1 VDSKFAGKFIVLDG
15 PDGCGKSTHCK
26 LLTEWLV
33 KQGVDVEVFRDPGDT
48 AIGDKIRQIL
58 LNPENIL
65 MDTTTEI
72 MLFMASRVQLWN
84 ERIAPALVDDKCVVV
99 DRWLSSTCA
108 YQGKAGGFGVDK
120 IIQIAESCLEKPW
133 PDLTVI
139 LDIDLQIA
147 TQRLSRDLDRMEQ
160 KGQEYHQKVRQGFL
174 ELAERLEGFAVVDTS
189 GEVES
194 VSKKVIEVVKNN
206 I

>member
-1 VDSKFAGKFIVLDG
+1 VGVKFAGKFIVLDG

-26 LLTEWLV
+26 LLAAWLGR
-33 KQGVDVEVFRDPGDT
+33 QGVKVEIFRDPGDT
-48 AIGDKIRQIL
+48 AIGEKIRQIF
-58 LNPENIL
+58 LNPENIAL
-65 MDTTTEI
+65 DTTAEI

-84 ERIAPALVDDKCVVV
+84 EKIAPALIDDKCVVV

-120 IIQIAESCLEKPW
+120 IIQIAEDCLEKPW

-147 TQRLSRDLDRMEQ
+147 AQRLDRDLDRMEQ
-160 KGQEYHQKVRQGFL
+160 KGLEYHQKVRQGFL
-174 ELAERLEGFAVVDTS
+174 ELAEKLEGFAVVDTS
-189 GEVES
+189 GMVEN
-194 VSKKVIEVVKNN
+194 VSEKIIEVVENS

>member
-1 VDSKFAGKFIVLDG
+1 VGVKFAGKFIVLDG

-26 LLTEWLV
+26 LLAAWLGR
-33 KQGVDVEVFRDPGDT
+33 QGVKVEIFRDPGDT
-48 AIGDKIRQIL
+48 AIGEKIRQIL
-58 LNPENIL
+58 LNPENIAL
-65 MDTTTEI
+65 DTTAEI

-84 ERIAPALVDDKCVVV
+84 EKIAPALIDDKCVVV

-120 IIQIAESCLEKPW
+120 IIQIAEDCLEKPW

-147 TQRLSRDLDRMEQ
+147 AQRLDRDLDRMEQ
-160 KGQEYHQKVRQGFL
+160 KGLEYHQKVRQGFL
-174 ELAERLEGFAVVDTS
+174 ELAEKLEGFAVVDTS
-189 GEVES
+189 GMVEN
-194 VSKKVIEVVKNN
+194 VSEKIIEVVENS

>member
-1 VDSKFAGKFIVLDG
+1 MDSKFAGTFIVLDG
-15 PDGCGKSTHCK
+15 PDGCGKSTHSK
-26 LLTEWLV
+26 LLASWLK
-33 KQGVDVEVFRDPGDT
+33 KQGVDVEIFRDPGDT
-48 AIGDKIRQIL
+48 AIGEKIRQIL
-58 LNPENIL
+58 LNPENIA

-84 ERIAPALVDDKCVVV
+84 ERIAPALVDNKCVVV

-108 YQGKAGGFGVDK
+108 YQGRAGGFGVDK
-120 IIQIAESCLEKPW
+120 IIQIAEDCLEKPW

-147 TQRLSRDLDRMEQ
+147 AQRLDRDLDRMEQ
-160 KGQEYHQKVRQGFL
+160 KGQEYHRKVRQGFL
-174 ELAERLEGFAVVDTS
+174 ELAEKLEGFAVVDTS
-189 GEVES
+189 GAVQS
-194 VSKKVIEVVKNN
+194 VSEKIIEVVENS

>member
-26 LLTEWLV
+26 LLAGWLG
-33 KQGVDVEVFRDPGDT
+33 KQGVDVEIFRDPGDT

-58 LNPENIL
+58 LNPENIAL
-65 MDTTTEI
+65 DTTTEI

-84 ERIAPALVDDKCVVV
+84 EKIAPALVDNKCVVV

-108 YQGKAGGFGVDK
+108 YQGRAGGFGVDK
-120 IIQIAESCLEKPW
+120 IIQLAEDCLEKPW

-147 TQRLSRDLDRMEQ
+147 AQRLGRDLDRMEQ
-160 KGQEYHQKVRQGFL
+160 KGQEYHKKVHQGFL
-174 ELAERLEGFAVVDTS
+174 ELAERLEGFTVVDTS
-189 GEVES
+189 GQVES
-194 VSKKVIEVVKNN
+194 VSEKVIEVVNN
-206 I
+206 SI

>member
-1 VDSKFAGKFIVLDG
+1 VGVKFAGKFIVLDG

-26 LLTEWLV
+26 LLAAWLGR
-33 KQGVDVEVFRDPGDT
+33 QGVEVEIFRDPGDT
-48 AIGDKIRQIL
+48 AIGEKIRQIL
-58 LNPENIL
+58 LNPENIAL
-65 MDTTTEI
+65 DTTAEI

-84 ERIAPALVDDKCVVV
+84 EKIAPALIDDKCVVV

-120 IIQIAESCLEKPW
+120 IIQIAEDCLEKPW

-147 TQRLSRDLDRMEQ
+147 AQRLDRDLDRMEQ
-160 KGQEYHQKVRQGFL
+160 KGLEYHQKVRQGFL
-174 ELAERLEGFAVVDTS
+174 ELAEKLEGFAVVDTS
-189 GEVES
+189 GMVEN
-194 VSKKVIEVVKNN
+194 VSEKIIEVVDNS